1 MWMYQELVFSQHLQ
15 HYVSFSCKHYPKK
28 WIIIAQRIDIQYLLY
43 EQSGIQYIYHEFN
56 IYPNETFFNFIT
68 NMRMSMTAV
77 A

>member
-1 MWMYQELVFSQHLQ
+1 MYRFRANITQRSESE
-15 HYVSFSCKHYPKK
+15 
-28 WIIIAQRIDIQYLLY
+28 RIDVQYLLY